1 MTDRKPKGLVL
12 CGGNSRRMGRDKGL
26 LSTEGK
32 LWVEERIRTLSPFT
46 DRCLISI
53 RKEQKSDYTKAISD
67 IEFVEDRFENIGPI
81 SGILSAHDRYPND
94 DFLVLACDMPS
105 SDPWIFSELLKMYGA
120 YSEAKSYFCVTEG
133 NIEPFPAI
141 YTSELLNEVA
151 PKMNEPGFDSSPKN
165 TLERSNG
172 MAFEVGKDRSNIF
185 LNYNTLADLSEAGA
199 SK

>member
-12 CGGNSRRMGRDKGL
+12 CGGNSRRMGNDKGL
-26 LSTEGK
+26 LSIGGK

-46 DRCLISI
+46 EGCLISI
-53 RKEQKSDYTKAISD
+53 REEQKSDYIKVISN

-81 SGILSAHDRYPND
+81 SGILSAHDRYPNE

-105 SDPWIFSELLKMYGA
+105 SDLWVFSELLKMYGA
-120 YSEAKSYFCVTEG
+120 AFRAKSYFCVTEG

-151 PKMNEPGFDSSPKN
+151 RKMNDPGFDSSPKK

-172 MAFEVGKDRSNIF
+172 TAFEVGSDRSSIF
-185 LNYNTLADLSEAGA
+185 LNYNTPADLSEAGT